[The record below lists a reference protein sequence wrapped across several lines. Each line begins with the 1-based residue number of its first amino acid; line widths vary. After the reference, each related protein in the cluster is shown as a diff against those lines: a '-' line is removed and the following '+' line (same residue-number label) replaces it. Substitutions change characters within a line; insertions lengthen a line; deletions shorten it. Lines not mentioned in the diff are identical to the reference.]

1 MEHIKRS
8 SSIFWMQSMFI
19 TKLEKKIYR
28 VIIMEDRNMNTFEKT
43 QKNIIEEMANSDQSA
58 TQLEEKKDEN
68 SCGAVRS
75 YGRKLL

>member
-1 MEHIKRS
+1 
-8 SSIFWMQSMFI
+8 MFI

-58 TQLEEKKDEN
+58 TQLEEKKMKN

>member
-1 MEHIKRS
+1 
-8 SSIFWMQSMFI
+8 
-19 TKLEKKIYR
+19 
-28 VIIMEDRNMNTFEKT
+28 MNTFEKT

-58 TQLEEKKDEN
+58 TQLEEKKMKN